1 MTIDVLL
8 TGFAPFG
15 GELENPSWEAVRRA
29 APMLRDRGVAVQ
41 DVELPVEFGR
51 AGDLLET
58 AVREHRPGLVI
69 ATGVAAG
76 RTAITPERVAINIRD
91 ARIPDNA
98 GAAPIDEPVIT
109 GGPVAYFT
117 DLPIKAMVAAL
128 SAEAIPASVSQTA
141 GTYVCNDVF
150 YRLQHLAATGT
161 GAAGAIR
168 GGFVHVPSTDA
179 VDVGVAAAGLARLTE
194 VALGSP
200 SDVRVSGGALH

>member
-1 MTIDVLL
+1 MTTDVLL

-51 AGDLLET
+51 AGDLLEA

-128 SAEAIPASVSQTA
+128 SAEAIPAAVSQTA

-150 YRLQHLAATGT
+150 YRLQHLVATGT

-168 GGFVHVPSTDA
+168 GGFVHVPSTDV
-179 VDVGVAAAGLARLTE
+179 VDVGVAAAGLVRLTE